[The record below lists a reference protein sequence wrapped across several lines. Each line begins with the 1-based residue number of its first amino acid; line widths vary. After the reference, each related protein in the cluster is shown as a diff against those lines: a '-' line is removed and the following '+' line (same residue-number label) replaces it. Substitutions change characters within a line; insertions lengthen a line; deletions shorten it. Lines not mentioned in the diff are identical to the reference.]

1 MNASGL
7 ITDFSKLD
15 LNKLYT
21 YADYLTWRFE
31 QSVELFSG
39 KVFPM
44 SPAPKVKHQRIA
56 VRLTKYI
63 AVFLD
68 QSTCEIFVAP
78 FDVRLYNAHLSALR
92 HEEITTVVQPDLC
105 VICDSQKLD
114 ELGGNG
120 APDWVIEILSEG
132 NSKKEMRIKYEL
144 YEAAGVREYWVVDP
158 EHETVHQFVLDEA
171 THKFRVQQIY

>member
-1 MNASGL
+1 
-7 ITDFSKLD
+7 
-15 LNKLYT
+15 LY
-21 YADYLTWRFE
+21 AFFKDNLQCQAF
-31 QSVELFSG
+31 
-39 KVFPM
+39 
-44 SPAPKVKHQRIA
+44 A
-56 VRLTKYI
+56 
-63 AVFLD
+63 
-68 QSTCEIFVAP
+68 AP

-114 ELGGNG
+114 ELGCNG

-171 THKFRVQQIY
+171 THKFRVQQIYTSDETATSAIFRDLSIPLNDLFATQQPT